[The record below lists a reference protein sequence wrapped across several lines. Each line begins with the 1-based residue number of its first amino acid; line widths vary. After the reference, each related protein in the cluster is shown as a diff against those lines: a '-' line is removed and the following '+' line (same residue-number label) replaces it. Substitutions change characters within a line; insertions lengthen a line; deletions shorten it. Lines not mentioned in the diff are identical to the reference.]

1 MNHRTFRL
9 AMANKSTSDEKL
21 DLISWVLQANSSA
34 LSHIKKSIDEY
45 EKNASAAKTIAG
57 YRSRGQA
64 VDWAQLESIVAESI
78 AEIKQ
83 GNGRTLEII
92 EHESDTW

>member
-1 MNHRTFRL
+1 
-9 AMANKSTSDEKL
+9 MANKSTSEEKL

-34 LSHIKKSIDEY
+34 LAHVKKSIDEY
-45 EKNASAAKTIAG
+45 EKNTSASTTIAG

-83 GNGRTLEII
+83 GKGRTLEII